1 MHNWFVYHQSLWI
14 ICLWITAGNCAW
26 NLMVGM
32 LVCVLSALEV
42 LTSYSSYTYFL
53 SMHAFTSEGAAG
65 KCIWSACIISKLVL
79 INSRENVVHGPGK
92 IETIS
97 LTALASRET
106 QWTSEFVIPRGHAYS
121 YFIFICKAKAS
132 YSTWAI
138 ASGASLR
145 EIPQDCCMLHK
156 TWQFP
161 RMTAFCLNFSVWMV
175 SVQDGTLSFSQREQ
189 LCTGR
194 DVAALL
200 QCWMLL
206 LETHTRA
213 ANTEGPQTPNI
224 AFSFHPAAAELTD
237 WCPNLVCRCLCCLRR
252 ASHPQ

>member
-32 LVCVLSALEV
+32 LVCVLSVLEV

-138 ASGASLR
+138 ALEHHLGKSLR
-145 EIPQDCCMLHK
+145 IAACYIRPDSSPEWLLSVSISLSGWSLC
-156 TWQFP
+156 
-161 RMTAFCLNFSVWMV
+161 RMGLCPFLRESSSVLGGM
-175 SVQDGTLSFSQREQ
+175 SLLSFSAGCCSWRPILVQ
-189 LCTGR
+189 LIQKVHRLQTLLFPFIL
-194 DVAALL
+194 LL
-200 QCWMLL
+200 Q
-206 LETHTRA
+206 
-213 ANTEGPQTPNI
+213 
-224 AFSFHPAAAELTD
+224 S
-237 WCPNLVCRCLCCLRR
+237 
-252 ASHPQ
+252 